1 MKRLGILDDA
11 FIRLESRRTPLHIG
25 TLMLFEPPP
34 GAGKDFAEKLAA
46 RLRQSTG
53 AAPPFNRRLVER
65 RGMHYWAEDEEFDL
79 DQHFAHISLPHPG
92 RIRELL
98 EMVSRVHSSHLDRE
112 YPLWRMYLISG
123 LEDGRI
129 AVYMKIHH
137 SLVDGMAGMRLLLK
151 SMSTSAAESKKLPAP
166 WEVKTSRSGSQALPV
181 PTPAG
186 DTLPALVKLAGEGLT
201 SIFPVLRELRSTYRD
216 FRSDNPDLAM
226 FGQAPK
232 TIFNQ
237 KISATRRFAGQSY
250 ATPRIRAV
258 AEAYDATVNDVV
270 LAMCGGAL
278 RYYLADLGE
287 LPEQSL
293 TGAVPVSVRRPDSD
307 AGNEVAFTMTTLATD
322 IADPGERLRAIKSG
336 MDYNKERLQRL
347 SPGQVMAYTAAI
359 MIPGHL
365 GNMVGLGRDHALGNV
380 VISHVPGPRR
390 DMYWQGA
397 RLTGLYP
404 ISLNIDNGA
413 LNITV
418 VSRHDSVDFGL
429 IACRKSVPKM
439 QRLLDYLE
447 QALAELEA
455 TVATKP
461 GRSAEQPRRKVA
473 SRKKASARA
482 KTASRKP
489 ASRKKRAAPK
499 AGAVR
504 KKVVARKQ
512 TAVRPK
518 AATR

>member
-1 MKRLGILDDA
+1 MKMLGLLDDA
-11 FIRLESRRTPLHIG
+11 FLRLESRRTPLHIG
-25 TLMLFEPPP
+25 TLLLFEPPP
-34 GAGKDFAEKLAA
+34 RAGKHFAEQIAA
-46 RLRQSTG
+46 RLRQSTK

-65 RGMHYWAEDEEFDL
+65 RGLHYWEEDEEFDL
-79 DQHFAHISLPHPG
+79 DQHFAHMSLPHPG

-151 SMSTSAAESKKLPAP
+151 SMATSAAESSKLPPP
-166 WEVKTSRSGSQALPV
+166 WAVKTSKSGGQSLPV

-186 DTLPALVKLAGEGLT
+186 DTLPGLVKLASEGLS
-201 SIFPVLRELRSTYRD
+201 SIVPVLREVFSTWND
-216 FRSDNPDLAM
+216 FRTDNPDLAM

-250 ATPRIRAV
+250 ATPRMRKV
-258 AEAYDATVNDVV
+258 AEAYNATLNDVV

-278 RYYLADLGE
+278 RLYLEDLGE

-293 TGAVPVSVRRPDSD
+293 TGAVPVSVRRPGSD
-307 AGNEVAFTMTTLATD
+307 AGNEVAFTITTLATH
-322 IADPGERLRAIKSG
+322 IAEPAERMRAIKSG
-336 MDYNKERLQRL
+336 MDYNKERLERL
-347 SPGQVMAYTAAI
+347 SPGQVMAYTAGI

-365 GNMVGLGRDHALGNV
+365 GAMLGFGKDKALGNV
-380 VISHVPGPRR
+380 VISHVPGPRQT
-390 DMYWQGA
+390 MYWQGA
-397 RLTGLYP
+397 KLAGIYP

-418 VSRHDSVDFGL
+418 VSRHDYVDFGL
-429 IACRKSVPKM
+429 IACRKSVPRV

-447 QALAELEA
+447 QALVELESTIGPTRKRPAQKKAA
-455 TVATKP
+455 TRKKAT
-461 GRSAEQPRRKVA
+461 
-473 SRKKASARA
+473 SRKKTAASKR
-482 KTASRKP
+482 KT
-489 ASRKKRAAPK
+489 
-499 AGAVR
+499 VR
-504 KKVVARKQ
+504 KKVAIRKE
-512 TAVRPK
+512 ASAPKKK
-518 AATR
+518 AAVKRI